1 LNMEAAMPNHDFK
14 NPLDSNIPLTE
25 DTERRLTEIREWL
38 DRRERELGLVEDAPA
53 AAEEP
58 PGKK

>member
-1 LNMEAAMPNHDFK
+1 LNMETAMPNHDFK

-25 DTERRLTEIREWL
+25 DTERRRTEIREWL
-38 DRRERELGLVEDAPA
+38 DRRERELGLVKDAPA
-53 AAEEP
+53 AAEEH